1 MICLNHEG
9 AYRFQA
15 RKFLD
20 RQTDRE
26 RKRLLEAI
34 VKLEEEPPQGDIV
47 KLGGRKGYRLRIGG
61 TRFLF
66 EKRETEILV
75 IDIDR
80 RGQVYKG
87 KGKHK

>member
-1 MICLNHEG
+1 MK
-9 AYRFQA
+9 A
-15 RKFLD
+15 RIDPKAWKFLD
-20 RQTDRE
+20 RQTDKE
-26 RKRLLEAI
+26 RKRLLDAI
-34 VKLEEEPPQGDIV
+34 IKLEEEPPQGDIV

-61 TRFLF
+61 VRLLF
-66 EKRETEILV
+66 ERRETEILV

>member
-1 MICLNHEG
+1 MIVRIDPK
-9 AYRFQA
+9 AQ
-15 RKFLD
+15 KFLD
-20 RQTDRE
+20 RQTAKEKD
-26 RKRLLEAI
+26 RLLDAI
-34 VKLEEEPPQGDIV
+34 IKLGKEPPEGDII
-47 KLGGRKGYRLRIGG
+47 KLGGRKGYRLRVGG
-61 TRFLF
+61 TRLLF